1 MWLLSVKSS
10 PKAEKRFRATFCKCK
25 VKYACG
31 GTNHKVVDFGQKGG
45 STYIDHKDDEKKK
58 NYLARHRVNEDW
70 SKPTTAGAL
79 SRWLLWNLKT
89 LSASIT
95 DFKKRFNL

>member
-1 MWLLSVKSS
+1 MWLLSIKPS
-10 PKAEKRFRATFCKCK
+10 PKSEKRFRATFCKCK
-25 VKYACG
+25 VKNECK

-45 STYIDHKDDEKKK
+45 STFIDHKDEEKKK
-58 NYLARHRVNEDW
+58 NYLARHRVREDW
-70 SKPTTAGAL
+70 SDPTSAGAL

>member
-10 PKAEKRFRATFCKCK
+10 PKAEKRFRATFCKCEK
-25 VKYACG
+25 KNACK

-45 STYIDHKDDEKKK
+45 STYIDHKDEDKKK
-58 NYLARHRVNEDW
+58 AYLARHRVREDW
-70 SKPTTAGAL
+70 SDPTTAGAL

-89 LSASIT
+89 LSASIA